1 MSRPKSPVLKQIGRN
16 IKRARANAR
25 LNQWELAEQAGIS
38 RASLS
43 NIERGAHTPGIPLVD
58 KLAQILGLTTA
69 QLLGPEG
76 SDCLEAA
83 RPKLPAITL
92 ANGQQEF
99 SAALQK
105 LITLTFELSGRVNL
119 DAGLPFDREA
129 AAAAVQQILAGIGAL
144 QQVTGEK
151 IEL

>member
-1 MSRPKSPVLKQIGRN
+1 MSKPKSPLLKQIGKN
-16 IKRARANAR
+16 IKQARCNAK
-25 LNQWELAEQAGIS
+25 LNQADLAEQAGIS
-38 RASLS
+38 RTSLS
-43 NIERGAHTPGIPLVD
+43 NIERGKHTPGIPLVD
-58 KLAQILGLTTA
+58 KLAHILGLTTA

-83 RPKLPAITL
+83 RPKPHPIILS
-92 ANGQQEF
+92 NGQQEF
-99 SAALQK
+99 SAAMQK

-129 AAAAVQQILAGIGAL
+129 AAVAVQQILVGIGAL